1 MEPEEY
7 LVNEGQEV
15 ESPAL
20 NTEIQPEQE
29 AKVESQVAEEPVAEV
44 VEVVGQVVEQVAE
57 IVDSKFVLKVGRKW
71 FKSWSPFELCD
82 KKSEAIVLN
91 ADKARGY
98 KSSIAMIKR
107 LTATI
112 IEI

>member
-1 MEPEEY
+1 MKSEEY

-44 VEVVGQVVEQVAE
+44 VEVVEQVVEV
-57 IVDSKFVLKVGRKW
+57 VDSKFVLKVGRQW

-82 KKSEAIVLN
+82 RKSEAIILN

-98 KSSIAMIKR
+98 QSSIAMVKK
-107 LTATI
+107 LTAMI

>member
-7 LVNEGQEV
+7 LVDEGQEV

-20 NTEIQPEQE
+20 DTEIQPEQE
-29 AKVESQVAEEPVAEV
+29 AKVESQVEEEPVAEV
-44 VEVVGQVVEQVAE
+44 AEVVEQV
-57 IVDSKFVLKVGRKW
+57 VDLKFALKVGRQW